1 VAFRPATADE
11 EQTMSGST
19 PLQGRHA
26 LVTGAS
32 SGLGADLARELARR
46 GAGLFLVAR
55 REDRLRALERELV
68 DRHGVT
74 VEVAVLDLVADGAPE
89 ELRRRADAAGRAVD
103 VLVNN
108 AGYGLYGRFAELDW
122 EREHNMLELDM
133 IVPVHLA
140 KLFLPGMLERGFGHV
155 LNVASIGAYQPSPLY
170 ASYSAA
176 KSFVLYFTEALSYE
190 LRGTGVH
197 ATALSPGVVATEF
210 LQVAGQT
217 PTRYQRRSRMDSP
230 TVARIG
236 VDAMLK
242 GRPSLVA
249 GRRNA
254 AAAWSVRLLPRRA
267 AAALA
272 YRAMR

>member
-1 VAFRPATADE
+1 MGTLRTTTHE
-11 EQTMSGST
+11 EQPMSSST
-19 PLQGRHA
+19 PLRGRHA

-32 SGLGADLARELARR
+32 SGLGADFARELAAR
-46 GAGLFLVAR
+46 GAAVTLAAR
-55 REDRLRALERELV
+55 REDRLRALQRELA
-68 DRHGVT
+68 DRHGGA
-74 VEVAVLDLVADGAPE
+74 VEVAVVDLTAGGAAE
-89 ELRRRADAAGRAVD
+89 RLHRDTEAAGRPVD

-108 AGYGLYGRFAELDW
+108 AGYGLYGEFSKLDW
-122 EREHNMLELDM
+122 ERERNMLELNV
-133 IVPVHLA
+133 IVPVHLT
-140 KLFLPGMLERGFGHV
+140 KLFLPAMLERGFGHV

-170 ASYSAA
+170 ASYAAA
-176 KSFVLYFTEALSYE
+176 KSFVLHFTEALSYE
-190 LRGTGVH
+190 LRGSGVH

-242 GRPSLVA
+242 GRPSVVA

-254 AAAWSVRLLPRRA
+254 AAAWSVRLLPRRT

-272 YRAMR
+272 HRAMR